1 MYTDSPPIGPIHVNH
16 SLLQTTSSSGEWKE
30 ILFYFKGNINIYIIL
45 LDFDE
50 CLINNG
56 GCGQGCVNTIGSYYC
71 TCIHGYSLDEDER
84 TCHNAG
90 TGYEILN
97 RCISFFSYTL
107 YRCV

>member
-1 MYTDSPPIGPIHVNH
+1 MLIIHFYRQLTHLV
-16 SLLQTTSSSGEWKE
+16 SAWKFFKN
-30 ILFYFKGNINIYIIL
+30 ILIFIIL

-90 TGYEILN
+90 MGYKFLKI
-97 RCISFFSYTL
+97 I
-107 YRCV
+107 